1 MRDEP
6 TRDETIRALPGL
18 ADLDDVSLAVSGL
31 ISASQDLVVRTARTM
46 GIGVTDMTAIMVLT
60 EHGPMGATGLAGRL
74 GITLAS
80 TTVLADRLERAG
92 YVARGRD
99 AEDRRRVTLAA
110 TAAARGAA
118 GAAWL
123 PAITEID
130 DVCRVLS
137 GPQRESALDLLA
149 RLTAAV
155 QQGNRNGPAAARPGG
170 HAVGTAGSAGMP
182 ASPSPGPAP
191 APPDASTGA
200 GGW

>member
-31 ISASQDLVVRTARTM
+31 IAASQDLVVRTARTM

-60 EHGPMGATGLAGRL
+60 EHGPMGATRLAGRL

-92 YVARGRD
+92 YVARERD
-99 AEDRRRVTLAA
+99 AEDRRRVTPSRRRR
-110 TAAARGAA
+110 RGPGRA

-123 PAITEID
+123 PA
-130 DVCRVLS
+130 
-137 GPQRESALDLLA
+137 
-149 RLTAAV
+149 
-155 QQGNRNGPAAARPGG
+155 
-170 HAVGTAGSAGMP
+170 
-182 ASPSPGPAP
+182 
-191 APPDASTGA
+191 
-200 GGW
+200 